1 MYQSENSKEKK
12 KGELKETH
20 RLFFFIVLHRQLCQS
35 GMCSTIVETLF
46 EIVFVGFALQHFSCS
61 ASTLAPVQTGM

>member
-20 RLFFFIVLHRQLCQS
+20 RLFFVAHRQSCQS

-46 EIVFVGFALQHFSCS
+46 ENVFVGFALQHFSCS